1 MNIFVN
7 ADLARISCKRISSSS
22 SSSDTTSSKIAS
34 IQNKATSVDENLINE
49 MNSYWMGTINIGTP
63 PQSFNIDF
71 DTGSSDLWI
80 PSIRCLSSCGNH
92 SRYNANKSST
102 YQANGA
108 SFSISYGDG
117 SFVKGYLDSDTVTVD
132 GLSVVNQVFAE
143 ALNMSGFNDVSDGL
157 LGLAYPDL
165 ATGGET
171 PLFYN
176 MYAQNL
182 IPQPIFSFYFN
193 PDSSVVPGGEL
204 ILGGADTSKYTGS
217 LAYVNVSTQGYWQ
230 FKVNSITAGSTTT
243 ICSSNCNAI
252 ADTGTTLILGPTSQI
267 NALNAALG
275 ATYHASTGLYS
286 VSCSSRTQQGFPN
299 ITFTIG
305 GQQFTLSVLQYF
317 IIVNSGSSFTCY
329 SVFGVSPLTNVWILG
344 DYFLSRFYSLYDIG
358 QNRVGFATSISYNY
372 APYVYPQ
379 TFQSTTSA
387 ASTTHSTTVS
397 TTNGNTGSTSFT
409 TPTTTVSSMV
419 NSSKTMHRGIDWTIL
434 FSLIMI
440 YIRLQ

>member
-1 MNIFVN
+1 MSIMFRLLVQVYLVFMVMNIFVN
-7 ADLARISCKRISSSS
+7 ADLARISCKRISSSSSS

-49 MNSYWMGTINIGTP
+49 MNSYWMGTISIGTP

-80 PSIRCLSSCGNH
+80 PSIRCLSSC
-92 SRYNANKSST
+92 
-102 YQANGA
+102 
-108 SFSISYGDG
+108 
-117 SFVKGYLDSDTVTVD
+117 D

-143 ALNMSGFNDVSDGL
+143 ALNMSGFNGVSDGL

-165 ATGGET
+165 ANGGET

-344 DYFLSRFYSLYDIG
+344 DYFLSRFYSLYDIS

-434 FSLIMI
+434 FSLIVI